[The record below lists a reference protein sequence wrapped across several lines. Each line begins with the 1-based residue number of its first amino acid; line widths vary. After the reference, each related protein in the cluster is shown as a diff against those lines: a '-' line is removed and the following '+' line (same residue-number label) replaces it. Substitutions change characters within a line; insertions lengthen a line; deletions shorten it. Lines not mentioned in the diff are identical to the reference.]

1 MTAERRRLWFGF
13 LEAGEKRSA
22 VVRDSALETGSRD
35 TIYLFNFKKG
45 RILEYRRDIVEP
57 KLRELS
63 AEELTMVAELKEAF
77 ESARSGF
84 SLPPVNRAVSPPPR
98 QRIKLPEVEI
108 PDFDPDELPQ
118 LFDDDRDEPVEADQF
133 D

>member
-1 MTAERRRLWFGF
+1 MTPERKALWFGF

-22 VVRDSALETGSRD
+22 VVRDVALETGSRD
-35 TIYLFNFKKG
+35 TIYLFNFRKG

-63 AEELTMVAELKEAF
+63 AEELAMVTELTEAF
-77 ESARSGF
+77 ENARTRF
-84 SLPPVNRAVSPPPR
+84 TPRPVRRPSSPVR
-98 QRIKLPEVEI
+98 QRTKLPEVEV
-108 PDFDPDELPQ
+108 PDFDPDEVPQ
-118 LFDDDRDEPVEADQF
+118 LLVDDRDEPVEADQF

>member
-1 MTAERRRLWFGF
+1 MTAERKPLWFGF
-13 LEAGEKRSA
+13 LEAGDKRSP
-22 VVRDSALETGSRD
+22 VVRDAALETGSRD

-63 AEELTMVAELKEAF
+63 ADELAMATELQKAF
-77 ESARSGF
+77 ELARTGF
-84 SLPPVNRAVSPPPR
+84 SPRPVRRPTPPVR
-98 QRIKLPEVEI
+98 QRTKLPEVEI

-118 LFDDDRDEPVEADQF
+118 LLDDDRDEPVEADRF

>member
-1 MTAERRRLWFGF
+1 MAAKKRSLWYGF
-13 LEAGEKRSA
+13 LEAGEKCSA
-22 VVRDSALETGSRD
+22 VVRDSELDTGSRD

-63 AEELTMVAELKEAF
+63 AEELAMVTELQEAF
-77 ESARSGF
+77 DRARTGF
-84 SLPPVNRAVSPPPR
+84 TPRPVHRPSQPVR
-98 QRIKLPEVEI
+98 QRTRLPEVEI
-108 PDFDPDELPQ
+108 PDFDPDEVPQ
-118 LFDDDRDEPVEADQF
+118 LLDDDRDEPVQADQF